1 MGTGVAP
8 PLGWRSVAPLQQM
21 SPSKA
26 PEMKNKMVLELI
38 YYHFIFHP
46 PVLDGAGQLMQQGG
60 VVGWLCTKFKDQLVV
75 SITKSPINNVYK
87 QGILPGKTI

>member
-46 PVLDGAGQLMQQGG
+46 PVLGGAIDAAGRSGG
-60 VVGWLCTKFKDQLVV
+60 LAVH
-75 SITKSPINNVYK
+75 
-87 QGILPGKTI
+87 